1 MPIIYS
7 YPPTNSIANDDTFVI
22 TKEIE
27 DENRIETRSI
37 SFESLKSVI
46 RREVQSTTFVFTQGM
61 VSRVWDIQHNTDKF
75 PSVEVVDTQ
84 ETSILGFQIEY
95 INSNRLILTFILPFA
110 GKAFLN

>member
-7 YPPTNSIANDDTFVI
+7 YPPTNSISNDDTFVI

-37 SFESLKSVI
+37 SFESLKAVI
-46 RREVQSTTFVFTQGM
+46 RREVKPLTFVFTQGT
-61 VSRVWDIQHNTDKF
+61 VSNVWDIEHNTDTF

>member
-7 YPPTNSIANDDTFVI
+7 YPPTNSISNDDTFVI

-37 SFESLKSVI
+37 SFESLKTAM
-46 RREVQSTTFVFTQGM
+46 REVKPLTFVFTQGT
-61 VSRVWDIQHNTDKF
+61 VSNVWDIQHNTDTF

>member
-7 YPPTNSIANDDTFVI
+7 YPPTTSISNDDTFVI

-37 SFESLKSVI
+37 SFESLKAVI
-46 RREVQSTTFVFTQGM
+46 RREVQSTTFIFTQGIA
-61 VSRVWDIQHNTDKF
+61 SNVWDITHNMDKF

-95 INSNRLILTFILPFA
+95 VNNNRLILTFILPFA